1 MKGISLTLENRLV
14 FDKEFKNREEKREVN
29 KLIGSLGKKVYKT
42 LVFTMATLMLISKKA
57 YAGVD
62 EALVGTEKF
71 GQMLLMIVQRV
82 GFWVCVLGCILE
94 IMVSVFKKGGG
105 QKEILALVFKWL
117 LIFASFYI
125 VPWLFGTI
133 PTYFN

>member
-1 MKGISLTLENRLV
+1 MFGISLTLDNELI
-14 FDKEFKNREEKREVN
+14 FDKEFNNREEKRTVN
-29 KLIGSLGKKVYKT
+29 KIIGSLDQKIYKT
-42 LVFTMATLMLISKKA
+42 LVFTVAAISFASKKA
-57 YAGVD
+57 FAGVD
-62 EALVGTEKF
+62 EALIGTESF

-105 QKEILALVFKWL
+105 QKEIIALVFKWL